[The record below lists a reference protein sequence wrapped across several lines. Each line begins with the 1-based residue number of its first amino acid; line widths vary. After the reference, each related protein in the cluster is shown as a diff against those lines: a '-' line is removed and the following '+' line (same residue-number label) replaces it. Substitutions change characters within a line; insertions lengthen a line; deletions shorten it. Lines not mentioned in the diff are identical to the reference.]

1 MIHHITYCDERMT
14 LAAQLCKRSALKNGC
29 QTSNI
34 YSEGVVDALFYRWK
48 KLNKKTLSHERG
60 AGYWLWKPKI
70 ILEHL
75 FEIDEDDY
83 LVYTDAGVEIIK
95 DINHIP
101 FQGKDVFL
109 FGNMYEHEHWCKYN
123 VQQTILSKPYKI
135 GKQCQ
140 ASVII
145 VRNNDFGRQ
154 FIFEWML
161 WCHIPGFI
169 DDSPCETHFIGFQ
182 EHRHDQ
188 AILTCVA
195 AKYGIEKH
203 WWPASYNNGQFIYDH
218 TGYESD
224 CYPVIFNHHRK
235 RNDDF

>member
-1 MIHHITYCDERMT
+1 MIHHITYCDHRMT
-14 LAAQLCKRSALKNGC
+14 ASAALCKRSALNNGC
-29 QTSNI
+29 YTSTR
-34 YSEGVVDALFYRWK
+34 YTADSLYDYWK
-48 KLNKKTLSHERG
+48 RLNHKILSQDRG

-70 ILEHL
+70 ILDALHKHIEGQ
-75 FEIDEDDY
+75 Y
-83 LVYTDAGVEIIK
+83 LVYTDAGVEF
-95 DINHIP
+95 INNINCIP
-101 FQGKDVFL
+101 YHGKDVFL

-123 VQQTILSKPYKI
+123 VQNAILPKPYKI

-145 VRNNDFGRQ
+145 VRNNDFGRS
-154 FIFEWML
+154 FIHEWLL
-161 WCHIPGFI
+161 WCQIPGFI

-195 AKYGIEKH
+195 AKYGIDKH

>member
-1 MIHHITYCDERMT
+1 MIHHITYCDDRMIM
-14 LAAQLCKRSALKNGC
+14 SANICMDSAFKYGC
-29 QTSNI
+29 DTSHI
-34 YSEGVVDALFYRWK
+34 YTPYIIDTSFYEWK
-48 KLNKKTLSHERG
+48 KLNEKILSQDRG

-75 FEIDEDDY
+75 LRIDENDY

-95 DINHIP
+95 DINCIP
-101 FQGKDVFL
+101 FQGSDIWL
-109 FGNMYEHEHWCKYN
+109 FGNMYQHEHWCKYN
-123 VQQTILSKPYKI
+123 VHNTILDHPYKI

-145 VRNNDFGRQ
+145 VRNTNFGRS
-154 FIFEWML
+154 FIHEWLL
-161 WCHIPGFI
+161 WCQIPGFI
-169 DDSPCETHFIGFQ
+169 DDSPCNTHFIGFQ

-195 AKYGIEKH
+195 AKYEIKKH